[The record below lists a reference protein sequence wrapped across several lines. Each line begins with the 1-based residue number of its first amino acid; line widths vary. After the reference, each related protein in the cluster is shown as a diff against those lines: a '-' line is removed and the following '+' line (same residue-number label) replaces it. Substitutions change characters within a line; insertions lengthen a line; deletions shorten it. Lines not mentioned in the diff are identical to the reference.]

1 MLTHQM
7 LHRLAPALFTSRRG
21 LPLEIPGP
29 PPGKWLSTG
38 GALFSWGDDSLGHAR
53 ALFQKY
59 GRVVALVK
67 GGGTRH
73 ITPDAACPG
82 TILCFGPEINRAVT
96 TQHELYA
103 KANLS
108 GSLYPGPS
116 PTERQRPLV
125 SFGAGLFSVNGEDHK
140 RHRRLLGPAF
150 SRKKLTGY
158 LQKMSELSA
167 QEVSRWQDG
176 ETRDIAVDM
185 RRLTSLIV
193 TATLFGQG
201 EDPRTELASR
211 HLQDA
216 LHLLG
221 KPLTKLFSRDLPF
234 LPYRRYVDAAGALE
248 HQMLELLLLRKNEDV
263 ETDDML
269 SALMRAR
276 DEESGT
282 ALTDQEILGHVSV
295 FFAAGH
301 ETTSNG
307 LAWTLLLLTS
317 HPEVLARAVEEVKR
331 VVGERPLN
339 VEDLE
344 QLVYLGW
351 VIKESLRLFTPA
363 PWNGRILTQDTE
375 IGDFTVPSGA
385 EVLFSIYET
394 HRIPEIFAEP
404 QRFLPERW
412 EHLTPSP
419 FEYSPFSAG
428 PRTCIGAAFATME
441 MKIIL
446 ATILSRKRLELVPQK
461 IDRFAEMVLAPKSG
475 MVMRVHPADDQHAAS
490 QCAFRGNVH
499 DMVDFPAVTRA

>member
-7 LHRLAPALFTSRRG
+7 LHRLAPALFTSHRG
-21 LPLEIPGP
+21 LPHEIPGP

-38 GALFSWGDDSLGHAR
+38 GALLSWGDDSLGHAR
-53 ALFQKY
+53 ALFEKY

-73 ITPDAACPG
+73 IAPDDGCPG
-82 TILCFGPEINRAVT
+82 TILCFGPEINRSVT
-96 TQHELYA
+96 SQHELYS

-108 GSLYPGPS
+108 GSLYPGANPS
-116 PTERQRPLV
+116 ERKRPLL
-125 SFGAGLFSVNGEDHK
+125 SFGAGLFSVNGDDHK

-150 SRKKLTGY
+150 SRKKLAGY
-158 LQKMSELSA
+158 LRKMSELSA
-167 QEVSRWQDG
+167 SEVSRWQDG
-176 ETRDIAVDM
+176 EVRDVAADM
-185 RRLTSLIV
+185 RRLTSQIV

-201 EDPRTELASR
+201 EDRRTELASK

-221 KPLTKLFSRDLPF
+221 KPMTKLFSHDLPL
-234 LPYRRYVDAAGALE
+234 LPYRRYVNAAGALE
-248 HQMLELLLLRKNEDV
+248 VQMLALLSARKSEDA

-317 HPEVLARAVEEVKR
+317 HPEVLARVVEEVKR
-331 VVGERPLN
+331 VVGEGSID
-339 VEDLE
+339 VEALDK
-344 QLVYLGW
+344 LVYLGW

-363 PWNGRILTQDTE
+363 PWNGRILTGDTQM
-375 IGDFTVPSGA
+375 GDFTIPSGA

-394 HRIPEIFAEP
+394 HRIPEIFPEP

-412 EHLTPSP
+412 EHLSPSP

-441 MKIIL
+441 MKVIL

-475 MVMRVHPADDQHAAS
+475 LMMAVRPLDDQHAAS

-499 DMVDFPAVTRA
+499 DMVDFPERTRA